1 MWDVHQRARRGI
13 RLLVGRQAVL
23 QLLAIGGGIVVA
35 RGLGPEPLGV
45 FGIALFVVGVLALV
59 ADLGMRTV
67 LIRRAA
73 PVTELELGTC
83 FTVQQGLV
91 TALVAL
97 LVMAAPAVA
106 TLYGQA
112 PGELAWLLRLLA
124 LDLYLRSWRGMSEVR
139 LERELRYRELAVAD
153 VVGSVGYQAVAI
165 GLVLAGWGVE
175 SLAWAVLT
183 GNVLRTALL
192 YHASPWPVRLV
203 LYPPAV
209 RELVDDQTSNP
220 PFGTNLT
227 YALERYVRVHQTSGT
242 SGSPL
247 RWLDTQESW
256 EWWARCWGF
265 VLRGAGVGPAD
276 RVFFPFSFG
285 LFIGFW
291 AGFEGARALGALAI
305 PGGGQDSP
313 TRLAWMAALGATVL
327 VCTPSYALHLAEV
340 ARERGIDLSKLPVRI
355 TVHAGEPG
363 AGIPSVR
370 ARIEDGWGARAFDHG
385 GMTEMGAYGYE
396 CAQQAGL
403 HVNESEFIVEVI
415 DPATAAP
422 ARDGE
427 LVLTNLGRV
436 GSPVV
441 RYRTGDHVRLAE
453 APCPCSRTFSRLE
466 GGILGRLDD
475 MLIVRGVN
483 VFPAAIEGVVRRFP
497 AIDEFQIEVFRAGEL
512 DEVRVLVEVGDAAGA
527 SRLQEALRTSLGIRL
542 EVAPVP
548 LRSLPRYELKARRV
562 VRR

>member
-1 MWDVHQRARRGI
+1 MFDRTLETLEPE
-13 RLLVGRQAVL
+13 RLLGHQWRRFRGMAEELLASNQFVGRKW
-23 QLLAIGGGIVVA
+23 
-35 RGLGPEPLGV
+35 
-45 FGIALFVVGVLALV
+45 
-59 ADLGMRTV
+59 
-67 LIRRAA
+67 RAA
-73 PVTELELGTC
+73 GVRSVEDLQSWDDFRRLPLTEKE
-83 FTVQQGLV
+83 
-91 TALVAL
+91 
-97 LVMAAPAVA
+97 
-106 TLYGQA
+106 
-112 PGELAWLLRLLA
+112 
-124 LDLYLRSWRGMSEVR
+124 
-139 LERELRYRELAVAD
+139 
-153 VVGSVGYQAVAI
+153 
-165 GLVLAGWGVE
+165 
-175 SLAWAVLT
+175 
-183 GNVLRTALL
+183 
-192 YHASPWPVRLV
+192 
-203 LYPPAV
+203 
-209 RELVDDQTSNP
+209 ELVDDQTSNP

-291 AGFEGARALGALAI
+291 AGFEGAQALGALAI

-313 TRLAWMAALGATVL
+313 TRLAWMEALGATVL

-363 AGIPSVR
+363 AGIPAVR

-396 CAQQAGL
+396 CTQQAGL

-527 SRLQEALRTSLGIRL
+527 SRLQEALRASLGIRL

-548 LRSLPRYELKARRV
+548 LRSLPRYDLKARRV

>member
-1 MWDVHQRARRGI
+1 MFDRTLETLEPE
-13 RLLVGRQAVL
+13 RLLGHQWRRFHGMAEELLASNQFVGRKWGA
-23 QLLAIGGGIVVA
+23 A
-35 RGLGPEPLGV
+35 GV
-45 FGIALFVVGVLALV
+45 RSVK
-59 ADLGMRTV
+59 D
-67 LIRRAA
+67 
-73 PVTELELGTC
+73 
-83 FTVQQGLV
+83 
-91 TALVAL
+91 
-97 LVMAAPAVA
+97 
-106 TLYGQA
+106 
-112 PGELAWLLRLLA
+112 
-124 LDLYLRSWRGMSEVR
+124 LRSWDDFRR
-139 LERELRYRELAVAD
+139 LP
-153 VVGSVGYQAVAI
+153 
-165 GLVLAGWGVE
+165 
-175 SLAWAVLT
+175 LT
-183 GNVLRTALL
+183 EKE
-192 YHASPWPVRLV
+192 
-203 LYPPAV
+203 
-209 RELVDDQTSNP
+209 ELVDDQTSNP

-265 VLRGAGVGPAD
+265 VLKGAGVGPAD

-291 AGFEGARALGALAI
+291 AGFEGTRALGALAI

-313 TRLAWMAALGATVL
+313 TRLAWMEALGATVL
-327 VCTPSYALHLAEV
+327 VCTPSYALHLKEI

-363 AGIPSVR
+363 AGIPAVR

-415 DPATAAP
+415 DPATAGP

-453 APCPCSRTFSRLE
+453 APCPCGRTFSRLE

-497 AIDEFQIEVFRAGEL
+497 AIEEFQIEVFRAGEL
-512 DEVRVLVEVGDAAGA
+512 DEVRVLVEVGDTAGA
-527 SRLQEALRTSLGIRL
+527 SRLQEALRASLGIRL

-548 LRSLPRYELKARRV
+548 PRSLPRYELKARRV

>member
-1 MWDVHQRARRGI
+1 VFDRTLETLEPE
-13 RLLVGRQAVL
+13 RLLGHQWRRFRGMAEELLASNQFVGRKW
-23 QLLAIGGGIVVA
+23 
-35 RGLGPEPLGV
+35 
-45 FGIALFVVGVLALV
+45 
-59 ADLGMRTV
+59 
-67 LIRRAA
+67 RAA
-73 PVTELELGTC
+73 GVRSVE
-83 FTVQQGLV
+83 
-91 TALVAL
+91 
-97 LVMAAPAVA
+97 
-106 TLYGQA
+106 
-112 PGELAWLLRLLA
+112 
-124 LDLYLRSWRGMSEVR
+124 DLRSWDDFRR
-139 LERELRYRELAVAD
+139 LP
-153 VVGSVGYQAVAI
+153 
-165 GLVLAGWGVE
+165 
-175 SLAWAVLT
+175 LT
-183 GNVLRTALL
+183 EKE
-192 YHASPWPVRLV
+192 
-203 LYPPAV
+203 
-209 RELVDDQTSNP
+209 ELVDDQTSNP

-265 VLRGAGVGPAD
+265 VLRAAGVGPAD

-305 PGGGQDSP
+305 PGGGLDSP
-313 TRLAWMAALGATVL
+313 TRLAWMEALGATVL

-363 AGIPSVR
+363 AGIPAVR

-396 CAQQAGL
+396 CTQQAGL

-427 LVLTNLGRV
+427 LVMTNLGRV

-453 APCPCSRTFSRLE
+453 APCPCGRTFSRLE

-512 DEVRVLVEVGDAAGA
+512 DEVRVLVEVGDATGA
-527 SRLQEALRTSLGIRL
+527 SRLQEALRASLGIRL

-548 LRSLPRYELKARRV
+548 LRSLPRYDLKARRV

>member
-1 MWDVHQRARRGI
+1 MFDRTLETLEPE
-13 RLLVGRQAVL
+13 RLLGHQWRRFRGMAEELLASNQFVGRKW
-23 QLLAIGGGIVVA
+23 
-35 RGLGPEPLGV
+35 
-45 FGIALFVVGVLALV
+45 
-59 ADLGMRTV
+59 
-67 LIRRAA
+67 RAA
-73 PVTELELGTC
+73 GVRSVE
-83 FTVQQGLV
+83 
-91 TALVAL
+91 
-97 LVMAAPAVA
+97 
-106 TLYGQA
+106 
-112 PGELAWLLRLLA
+112 
-124 LDLYLRSWRGMSEVR
+124 DLRSWDDFRR
-139 LERELRYRELAVAD
+139 LP
-153 VVGSVGYQAVAI
+153 
-165 GLVLAGWGVE
+165 
-175 SLAWAVLT
+175 LT
-183 GNVLRTALL
+183 EKD
-192 YHASPWPVRLV
+192 
-203 LYPPAV
+203 
-209 RELVDDQTSNP
+209 ELVDDQTSNP

-313 TRLAWMAALGATVL
+313 TRLAWMEALGATVL

-363 AGIPSVR
+363 AGIPAVR

-396 CAQQAGL
+396 CTQQAGL

-441 RYRTGDHVRLAE
+441 RYRTGDHVRQAE
-453 APCPCSRTFSRLE
+453 APCPCGRTFSRLE

-527 SRLQEALRTSLGIRL
+527 SRLQEALRASLGIRL

-548 LRSLPRYELKARRV
+548 LRSLPRYDLKARRV